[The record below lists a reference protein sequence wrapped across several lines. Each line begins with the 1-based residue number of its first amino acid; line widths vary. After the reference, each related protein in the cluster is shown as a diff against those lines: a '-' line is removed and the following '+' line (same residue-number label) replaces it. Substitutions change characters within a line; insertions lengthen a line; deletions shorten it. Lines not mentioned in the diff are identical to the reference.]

1 MTEILGL
8 DIGYGYTK
16 GMTTRGQRV
25 IPSLVGPAEAI
36 RYESDVVEANGH
48 GIAVEVNGRWRF
60 VGEYAS
66 VQSASASQ
74 TLDVTRTGSNEQ
86 KALFYAVASE
96 LVRTNDERLAV
107 VSGLPVAD
115 FDDHNKEALKAM
127 LEGDHEVTRRGKRAR
142 GFTVTGVYIIPQS
155 MGSLFALVLDRR
167 GQLVDGDLARGRVG
181 IIDIGTLTTNY
192 ILVDRLRYVET
203 GSDSI
208 TSGMSEMLGK
218 VAKDLKRDH
227 GLDWALQ
234 LGLVDQAVRARS
246 VEVFGAPV
254 NIAGLV
260 QPHLEALAE
269 TIVSRARSLWGL
281 GADLRAVVLT
291 GGGSQE
297 LAPYVRK
304 AYPQNTRTV
313 GGDPQLTNCL
323 GFLRAGIR
331 RFGMGQ

>member
-1 MTEILGL
+1 MTTVLGL

-16 GMTTRGQRV
+16 GMTTRGQTV

-36 RYESDVVEANGH
+36 RYESDVVEENGH
-48 GIAVEVNGRWRF
+48 GVAVQVGDRMRF

-74 TLDVTRTGSNEQ
+74 TLDVTRTGSDEQ

-96 LVRTNDERLAV
+96 LVRTKDDRLAV

-115 FDDHNKEALKAM
+115 FDDRNKDALRAM
-127 LEGDHEVTRRGKRAR
+127 LQGDHEVRRRGKRAR
-142 GFTVTGVYIIPQS
+142 RFTVGGVYVVPQA

-181 IIDIGTLTTNY
+181 IVDVGTLTTNY

-203 GSDSI
+203 GSDSV

-218 VAKDLKRDH
+218 VAKDLKREH

-246 VEVFGAPV
+246 VEVYGAPV

-269 TIVSRARSLWGL
+269 TIVSRARSLWGI
-281 GADLRAVVLT
+281 GADLRAVVVT
-291 GGGSQE
+291 GGGSNE
-297 LAPYVRK
+297 LVPYIRK
-304 AYPQNTRTV
+304 AYPQNTRTA

-323 GFLRAGIR
+323 GFLRAGVR
-331 RFGMGQ
+331 RFGR